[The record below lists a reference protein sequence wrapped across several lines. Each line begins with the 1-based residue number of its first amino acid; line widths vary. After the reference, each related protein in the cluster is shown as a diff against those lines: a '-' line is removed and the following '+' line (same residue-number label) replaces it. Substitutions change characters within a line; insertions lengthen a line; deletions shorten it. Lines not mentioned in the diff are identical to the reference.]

1 MAKLGGS
8 RMNPTRLHKSQ
19 IKFFIILTIVS
30 IVMGLPILFIF
41 LQAFKPIDELFA
53 YPPKFF
59 VKNPSLNNFKRLF
72 QVMDTS
78 NVPITRYF
86 FNSLFST
93 LVTVGLTL
101 LISAFAGYALSKK
114 KFRTKKAVSEIN
126 TMALMFVPAAVMI
139 PKYLVTYKMGMID
152 SFLAHIFPALAMPVG
167 LFLIKQFID
176 QIPNELIEAAQIDG
190 AKELQIFRNIIIPM
204 TKSALATATILAFQ
218 ASWNSIDASATY
230 ITQEK
235 LKTFSFYLSTLTTT
249 GNDVVGQ
256 GMAAAAT
263 LIMFVPNLIIF
274 ILMQKQVMATMAHS
288 GIK

>member
-204 TKSALATATILAFQ
+204 TKSALATVTILAFQ

>member
-8 RMNPTRLHKSQ
+8 MMNPTRFHKSQ
-19 IKFFIILTIVS
+19 IKFFIILTAVA
-30 IVMGLPILFIF
+30 VFMGLPILFII

-59 VKNPSLNNFKRLF
+59 VKNPSLGNFKKLF
-72 QVMDTS
+72 QLMDTS
-78 NVPITRYF
+78 NVPISRYF
-86 FNSLFST
+86 FNSLLSTGITVLLT
-93 LVTVGLTL
+93 LV
-101 LISAFAGYALSKK
+101 ISAFAGYALSKK
-114 KFRTKKAVSEIN
+114 KFRTKTVVMEIN
-126 TMALMFVPAAVMI
+126 NLALMFVPAAVMI
-139 PKYLVTYKMGMID
+139 PKYLITYGVGMID

-204 TKSALATATILAFQ
+204 TRSALATVTILAFQ
-218 ASWNSIDASATY
+218 ASWNSVDASTMY
-230 ITQEK
+230 ISKEK

-263 LIMFVPNLIIF
+263 LIMFVPNLVIF